1 MRDSSFNC
9 AAHSVHSQRDQQSL
23 RHSLQVGHL
32 TSGLLERDSDA
43 GTIAMFVGNLATA
56 FLLWRLFPQVPLA
69 VVLIAVSFPDLLWSL
84 LVLAGIEK
92 VRINPDSPL
101 QKFVVFEKFPYSHSL
116 VLGSVL
122 SVPIG
127 LLIAALLNN
136 PVIVPV
142 FVAGSA
148 SHWLLDTVV
157 PLKDLPILGFD
168 GDRKVGAGLSK
179 IVPRPFV
186 VEYAFYTIVTLF
198 ALSGLPLV
206 YALILGGA
214 FHAINVPSFF
224 VSNRKNSVK
233 SSNAYAGL
241 ALVGF
246 GSFTLIA
253 SLVI

>member
-1 MRDSSFNC
+1 
-9 AAHSVHSQRDQQSL
+9 
-23 RHSLQVGHL
+23 
-32 TSGLLERDSDA
+32 
-43 GTIAMFVGNLATA
+43 MFVGHFAIA
-56 FLLWRLFPQVPLA
+56 FLLWRLFPQVPLL

-84 LVLAGIEK
+84 LVPAGIEK

-122 SVPIG
+122 TVPVG
-127 LLIAALLNN
+127 LVIAELLNN

-157 PLKDLPILGFD
+157 HLKDLPILGFD
-168 GDRKVGAGLSK
+168 GDMKVGAGLWRRG
-179 IVPRPFV
+179 PLAFV
-186 VEYAFYTIVTLF
+186 VEYVFYAIVALF
-198 ALSGLPLV
+198 ALAGPPLV
-206 YALILGGA
+206 YALIMGA
-214 FHAINVPSFF
+214 VFHAINLPSFF
-224 VSNRKNSVK
+224 GSKRKNSVK
-233 SSNAYAGL
+233 SSNAYAAL

-253 SLVI
+253 TLII